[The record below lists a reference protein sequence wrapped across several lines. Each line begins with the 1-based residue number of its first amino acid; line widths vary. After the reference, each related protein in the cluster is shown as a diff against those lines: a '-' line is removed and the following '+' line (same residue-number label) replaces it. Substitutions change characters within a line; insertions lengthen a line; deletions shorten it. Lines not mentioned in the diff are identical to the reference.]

1 VQPVYVQATGGTSY
15 PLLRK
20 VLVAFGDQIA
30 FEDTLDEALDALFGG
45 DSGADAGDGGTVVTP
60 PEGEVTEPE
69 TPTEPTTPAEPGTG
83 TVDEAALATALA
95 DAKQALSDREAAYA
109 ANDLVAAAEADNRL
123 TAALTAALAAS
134 GE

>member
-1 VQPVYVQATGGTSY
+1 
-15 PLLRK
+15 
-20 VLVAFGDQIA
+20 
-30 FEDTLDEALDALFGG
+30 
-45 DSGADAGDGGTVVTP
+45 VTP